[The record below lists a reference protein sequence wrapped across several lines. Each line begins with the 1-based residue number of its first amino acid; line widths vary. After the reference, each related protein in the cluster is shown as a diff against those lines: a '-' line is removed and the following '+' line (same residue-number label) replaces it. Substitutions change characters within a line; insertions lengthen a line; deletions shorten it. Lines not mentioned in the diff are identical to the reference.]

1 MSGQDTGVTS
11 ISKKTSLKF
20 DSSIAFQ
27 VNTDIEQYLTKQFG
41 IGKILHRAVQGDA
54 NNPFTV
60 TKKCQYDL
68 KIPTDGTTSYYTGIC
83 VTTSDYILV
92 ADHRNNRVKLL
103 NQQYKVISHCD
114 VPVSEGEM
122 CQISASEV
130 AVTVSDGVQF
140 ISVANI
146 QLVKGTKLQFQ
157 HHCTGI
163 AHHEGNLYVTSG
175 TALYQYTKTGALVQK
190 IYEDTTAS
198 STVVGHVLVC
208 GYSSRT
214 IIQVDREGKTKLA
227 TLWAKKDVVIYPV
240 SVCYNSDTHTVI
252 LAELTPPAIYRNNRS

>member
-1 MSGQDTGVTS
+1 
-11 ISKKTSLKF
+11 
-20 DSSIAFQ
+20 
-27 VNTDIEQYLTKQFG
+27 
-41 IGKILHRAVQGDA
+41 
-54 NNPFTV
+54 
-60 TKKCQYDL
+60 
-68 KIPTDGTTSYYTGIC
+68 
-83 VTTSDYILV
+83 
-92 ADHRNNRVKLL
+92 
-103 NQQYKVISHCD
+103 
-114 VPVSEGEM
+114 M

-198 STVVGHVLVC
+198 STA
-208 GYSSRT
+208 SRT
-214 IIQVDREGKTKLA
+214 NPTSHI
-227 TLWAKKDVVIYPV
+227 
-240 SVCYNSDTHTVI
+240 
-252 LAELTPPAIYRNNRS
+252 